1 MGQSHHA
8 QGQKGNPASTR
19 QANLKKIAGRAHSWR
34 LSQIQHRD
42 REQASSELHAERLAH
57 HGLGRRE
64 RRRIEAR
71 CPRPDPGGLP
81 RVGRGQQALIS
92 QLGPFITPFNK
103 RGKCLR

>member
-34 LSQIQHRD
+34 LSQIEHREA
-42 REQASSELHAERLAH
+42 EQAGRALHDERVAH

-64 RRRIEAR
+64 RRRI
-71 CPRPDPGGLP
+71 
-81 RVGRGQQALIS
+81 QAGVRAQIPE
-92 QLGPFITPFNK
+92 GYVE
-103 RGKCLR
+103 

>member
-64 RRRIEAR
+64 RRRIEAGVR
-71 CPRPDPGGLP
+71 AQIPEGYE
-81 RVGRGQQALIS
+81 A
-92 QLGPFITPFNK
+92 
-103 RGKCLR
+103 